1 MEQIRVA
8 IVDDQNIFRQ
18 SLAILINSVPNFE
31 LVADAGSAAALLEI
45 LKTIPSLP
53 QVLLLDMNMPGM
65 NGIEL
70 NQLLQQQYPQIKVMV
85 LSVHSQERLIAKMVS
100 AGASAYLFKN
110 CDKEELITAIQ
121 TVHHTGFY
129 INRQTLAA
137 IQNAAARRGKSTNVF
152 STSPFELTNR
162 EKEVLE
168 LICKEY
174 ASSEIAQ
181 KLFLS
186 IRTVE
191 GHRNNLLLKTQSRNT
206 AGLVL
211 YAVKHQLIEVI

>member
-18 SLAILINSVPNFE
+18 SLAVLINSVPNFE
-31 LVADAGSAAALLEI
+31 LVADAGSAADLLAI

-70 NQLLQQQYPQIKVMV
+70 NQILQEQYPQIKVMV

-129 INRQTLAA
+129 INRQTLVA
-137 IQNAAARRGKSTNVF
+137 IQNTAARRSKTTNVF

-162 EKEVLE
+162 EREVLE

-211 YAVKHQLIEVI
+211 YAVKHQLIEVM

>member
-1 MEQIRVA
+1 MEPIRVA

-18 SLAILINSVPNFE
+18 SLAILINSVPHFE
-31 LVADAGSAAALLEI
+31 LVADADSAAALVDI
-45 LKTIPSLP
+45 FKNIPLLP
-53 QVLLLDMNMPGM
+53 QVLLMDMNMPGM

-70 NQLLQQQYPQIKVMV
+70 NQVLREQYPQIKVMV
-85 LSVHSQERLIAKMVS
+85 LSVHSQERLIAKMIS

-121 TVHHTGFY
+121 TVQHSGYY
-129 INRQTLAA
+129 INRDTLAA
-137 IQNAAARRGKSTNVF
+137 IQNGAARRNKSVTAF
-152 STSPFELTNR
+152 GTSPFELTNR

-174 ASSEIAQ
+174 ASAEIAQ

>member
-1 MEQIRVA
+1 MEPIRVA

-18 SLAILINSVPNFE
+18 SLAVLINSVPNFE
-31 LVADAGSAAALLEI
+31 LVADAGSAADLLDI

-70 NQLLQQQYPQIKVMV
+70 NQLLQEQYPQIKVMV
-85 LSVHSQERLIAKMVS
+85 LSVHSQERLIAKMIS

-110 CDKEELITAIQ
+110 CDKQELITAIQ

-137 IQNAAARRGKSTNVF
+137 IQNAAARRNKTTNIF
-152 STSPFELTNR
+152 SSSPFELTNR

-174 ASSEIAQ
+174 ASAEIAE

-211 YAVKHQLIEVI
+211 YAVKHQLIEVL